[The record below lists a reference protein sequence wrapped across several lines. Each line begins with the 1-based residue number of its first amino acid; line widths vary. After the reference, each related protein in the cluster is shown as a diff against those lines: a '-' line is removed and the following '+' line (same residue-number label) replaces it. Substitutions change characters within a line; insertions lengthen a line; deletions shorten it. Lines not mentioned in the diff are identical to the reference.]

1 MADRLRFYAI
11 RLVKKT
17 QSIEL
22 AIDVNDPTD
31 PEEIANKLTNKD
43 FVEFVVLD
51 EEIMEDDNW
60 SFQPKP
66 VS

>member
-31 PEEIANKLTNKD
+31 AAEIANKLTSKD

-66 VS
+66 LS

>member
-66 VS
+66 LS

>member
-51 EEIMEDDNW
+51 EENMEDDNW

>member
-31 PEEIANKLTNKD
+31 AEEIANKLTSKD

-66 VS
+66 LT